1 MNAETVWGLA
11 RALFIGLL
19 LAVLLLRLFE
29 ERFIFFPA
37 RSSASDLTPAQA
49 GVQVEDVF
57 ITTSDGVKIH
67 AWWAETPSAERT
79 ILYFH
84 GNAGNL
90 SLRLPNIGW
99 LQQLPANVLAVDY
112 RGFGRSEGKPTEV
125 GVYRDAE
132 AAYDYLVN
140 KRKIPPEQI
149 IVLGQSLG
157 TAVAV
162 DVSTKRSVSALV
174 LEAGFPSARR
184 VAQAMGLPGVAW
196 IIRSQFDSAAKLK
209 SVRAPVLVAHC
220 RQDSV
225 MPYVLGEE
233 LHAAAN
239 LPKQFVSYPGDC
251 HEPLYTSDPDGYAA
265 RLREFLKIS
274 HGDTEAQR

>member
-1 MNAETVWGLA
+1 M
-11 RALFIGLL
+11 RALLIGLL
-19 LAVLLLRLFE
+19 LAILLLRVFE
-29 ERFIFFPA
+29 DRFIFFPEPS
-37 RSSASDLTPAQA
+37 RPSDQTPAQA

-67 AWWAETPSAERT
+67 AWFAAAEGASRT
-79 ILYFH
+79 VLYFH

-112 RGFGRSEGKPTEV
+112 RGFGKSKGKSTEP
-125 GVYRDAE
+125 GVYLDAD

-140 KRKIPPEQI
+140 ERKIPPEQI
-149 IVLGQSLG
+149 VVLGQSLG
-157 TAVAV
+157 SAVAV
-162 DVSTKRSVSALV
+162 DVASKRQVSALI

-184 VAQAMGLPGVAW
+184 VAQQAMGLPGLSW
-196 IIRSQFDSAAKLK
+196 IIRARFDSAAKLK
-209 SVRAPVLVAHC
+209 TIRVPVLVAHC

-225 MPYVLGEE
+225 MPYGLGEE

-239 LPKQFVSYPGDC
+239 PPKQFVSYPGDC
-251 HEPLYTSDPDGYAA
+251 HEPLYILDPDGYAT
-265 RLREFLKIS
+265 RLREFLGI
-274 HGDTEAQR
+274 GL